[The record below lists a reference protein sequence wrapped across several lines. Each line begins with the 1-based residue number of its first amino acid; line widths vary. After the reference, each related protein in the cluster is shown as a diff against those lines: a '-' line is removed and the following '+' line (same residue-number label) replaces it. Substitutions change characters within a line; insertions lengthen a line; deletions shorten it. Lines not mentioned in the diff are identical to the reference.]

1 MKKFS
6 FSLRLCKV
14 MAAASVRRKILA
26 ASRRPIWARTAVGWY
41 RNLAI
46 KGERARGGV
55 GGERSPRLNH
65 SDGCRIDLRNRLV
78 RRRLERWR
86 LDDDWVLVITLCP
99 SVYRSRQKEE
109 EKTNKKNWG
118 KGRRRWRWQ
127 KPLRQ
132 KWIGPPTRILH
143 KHINKTSDSTWG
155 RIYRRQ
161 RCCALPF
168 FSLEYRR
175 VGQNTIWIMR
185 NNCVSQEAANW

>member
-1 MKKFS
+1 MGAYCC
-6 FSLRLCKV
+6 RLISKPGHQRG
-14 MAAASVRRKILA
+14 AS
-26 ASRRPIWARTAVGWY
+26 
-41 RNLAI
+41 
-46 KGERARGGV
+46 ERGV

-168 FSLEYRR
+168 FLSR
-175 VGQNTIWIMR
+175 VQTSR
-185 NNCVSQEAANW
+185 PKYHLNNA